1 MVFLLQFLSVKI
13 KKMKNTTNHQILI
26 GAFIGLVMGFYIKFN
41 PSFFG
46 SDSII
51 YVADLIADIF
61 VSSLK
66 MVLIPVIFFS
76 ISTGIA
82 NLSSHKQSSQI
93 WFLTFFF
100 FFISMALAIIL
111 GLGSM
116 NLFQPG
122 QGMTLSIFSEQ
133 LSNFHLSSIS
143 LPVFIKQ
150 FLNGIFVNPFKA
162 MTEGNILGVITFSI
176 LVGLA
181 ITKANKEFFEVKKIF
196 NGLLGISMKIVS
208 WIVKFSPYGIS
219 ALIIK
224 LIVQQSPDLFFTLSK
239 FIMVIIGMTLFHGIV
254 VLPLLLYF
262 FTKINIFHL
271 WQGAREAILT
281 AFATS
286 SSSATIPITLR
297 AVENNLKVKSDIAG
311 FVIPIGATMNMDG
324 TALYE
329 ASAALF
335 IANLSGIDLGIGQ
348 QIIVFFTAMIGA
360 IGAPGIPSAGM
371 VTMAM
376 VLQSVGLPL
385 EALAILLP
393 IDRLLDTFRTA
404 VNVEGDVVVSLIV
417 QKIIYRN

>member
-1 MVFLLQFLSVKI
+1 
-13 KKMKNTTNHQILI
+13 MKNKTNHHILI
-26 GAFIGLVMGFYIKFN
+26 GVLVGLFIGLYIKFN
-41 PSFFG
+41 PSVIG
-46 SDSII
+46 SDLII

-61 VSSLK
+61 ISSLK

-76 ISTGIA
+76 ISVGIA
-82 NLSSHKQSSQI
+82 NLSSHKQSSRI
-93 WFLTFFF
+93 WFLTFLF
-100 FFISMALAIIL
+100 FFISMTLAIIL

-116 NLFQPG
+116 NLFEPG
-122 QGMTLSIFSEQ
+122 RGMSLSLFSEQ
-133 LSNFHLSSIS
+133 LNNFHSSSIA

-150 FLNGIFVNPFKA
+150 FLSGIFVNPLKA
-162 MTEGNILGVITFSI
+162 MAEGNILGVITFSMF
-176 LVGLA
+176 VGLA
-181 ITKANKEFFEVKKIF
+181 IAKSGKEFFDIKKIF
-196 NGLLGISMKIVS
+196 SSLLGITMKIVS
-208 WIVKFSPYGIS
+208 WIVRFSPYGIS

-224 LIVQQSPDLFFTLSK
+224 LVVQQSPELFITLSK
-239 FIMVIIGMTLFHGIV
+239 FIMVIIGTTLFHGIV
-254 VLPLLLYF
+254 ILPLMLYF
-262 FTKINIFHL
+262 FTKINLFVL
-271 WQGAREAILT
+271 WRGAREAIMT

-286 SSSATIPITLR
+286 SSSATIPVTLR
-297 AVENNLKVKSDIAG
+297 VVEKNLKVNSDIAG

-335 IANLSGIDLGIGQ
+335 VANLSGIDLGASQ
-348 QIIVFFTAMIGA
+348 QIIIFCTAMIGA

-404 VNVEGDVVVSLIV
+404 VNVEGDIVVSLIV
-417 QKIIYRN
+417 QKLIRRN

>member
-1 MVFLLQFLSVKI
+1 
-13 KKMKNTTNHQILI
+13 MKNKTNHHILI
-26 GAFIGLVMGFYIKFN
+26 GVLVGLLIGLYIKFN
-41 PSFFG
+41 PSVIG
-46 SDSII
+46 SDLII

-61 VSSLK
+61 ISSLK

-76 ISTGIA
+76 ISVGIA
-82 NLSSHKQSSQI
+82 NLSSHKQSSRI
-93 WFLTFFF
+93 WFLTFLF

-116 NLFQPG
+116 NLFEPG
-122 QGMTLSIFSEQ
+122 RGMSLSLFSEQ
-133 LSNFHLSSIS
+133 LNNFHSSSIA

-150 FLNGIFVNPFKA
+150 FLSGIFVNPLKA
-162 MTEGNILGVITFSI
+162 MAEGNILGVITFSMF
-176 LVGLA
+176 VGLA
-181 ITKANKEFFEVKKIF
+181 IAKSGKEFFDIKKLF
-196 NGLLGISMKIVS
+196 SSLLGITMKIVS
-208 WIVKFSPYGIS
+208 WIVRFSPYGIS

-224 LIVQQSPDLFFTLSK
+224 LVVQQSPELFITLSK

-254 VLPLLLYF
+254 ILPLMLYF
-262 FTKINIFHL
+262 FTKINLFVL
-271 WQGAREAILT
+271 WRGAREAIMT

-286 SSSATIPITLR
+286 SSSATIPVTLR
-297 AVENNLKVKSDIAG
+297 VVEKNLKVNSDIAG

-335 IANLSGIDLGIGQ
+335 VANLSGIDLGASQ
-348 QIIVFFTAMIGA
+348 QIIIFCTAMIGA

-404 VNVEGDVVVSLIV
+404 VNVEGDIVVSLIV
-417 QKIIYRN
+417 QKLIRRN

>member
-1 MVFLLQFLSVKI
+1 
-13 KKMKNTTNHQILI
+13 MKHTTNHQILI
-26 GAFIGLVMGFYIKFN
+26 GVFVGLLIGLYTKLN
-41 PSFFG
+41 PYAIG

-51 YVADLIADIF
+51 YMADVIADIF

-76 ISTGIA
+76 ISVGIA
-82 NLSSHKQSSQI
+82 NLSGHKQSSRI
-93 WFLTFFF
+93 WFLTFSF

-116 NLFQPG
+116 NLFEPG
-122 QGMTLSIFSEQ
+122 RGISLSIFSEQ
-133 LSNFHLSSIS
+133 LNNFHLTSIPLS
-143 LPVFIKQ
+143 GFIKQ
-150 FLNGIFVNPFKA
+150 FLSSIFVNPFKA
-162 MTEGNILGVITFSI
+162 MTEGNILGVITFSV
-176 LVGLA
+176 LVGFA
-181 ITKANKEFFEVKKIF
+181 ITKGGKEFFEVKKIF
-196 NGLLGISMKIVS
+196 NGLLGITMKIVS
-208 WIVKFSPYGIS
+208 WIVKFSPYGVS

-224 LIVQQSPDLFFTLSK
+224 LVSQQSTDLFITLSK

-254 VLPLLLYF
+254 ILPLLLYF
-262 FTKINIFHL
+262 FTKINLLIL
-271 WQGAREAILT
+271 WQGAREAIMT

-297 AVENNLKVKSDIAG
+297 AVEKNLKVKSDIAG

-404 VNVEGDVVVSLIV
+404 VNVEGDIVVSLIV
-417 QKIIYRN
+417 QKLVRKN

>member
-1 MVFLLQFLSVKI
+1 
-13 KKMKNTTNHQILI
+13 MKYTTNHQIFI
-26 GAFIGLVMGFYIKFN
+26 GVFIGLLIGLFVKLN
-41 PSFFG
+41 PYG
-46 SDSII
+46 SGSGSII
-51 YVADLIADIF
+51 YVANLIADIF

-76 ISTGIA
+76 ISVGIA
-82 NLSSHKQSSQI
+82 NLSGHKQSSRI
-93 WFLTFFF
+93 WFLTFLF

-116 NLFQPG
+116 NLFEPG
-122 QGMTLSIFSEQ
+122 RGMSLSIFSEQ
-133 LSNFHLSSIS
+133 LNNFHLTSIPLS
-143 LPVFIKQ
+143 EFIKQ
-150 FLNGIFVNPFKA
+150 FLSGILVNPFKA
-162 MTEGNILGVITFSI
+162 MTEGNILGVITFSA
-176 LVGLA
+176 LVGFA
-181 ITKANKEFFEVKKIF
+181 IAKGGKEFFEVKKMF
-196 NGLLGISMKIVS
+196 NGLLGITMKIVS

-219 ALIIK
+219 ALIIQ
-224 LIVQQSPDLFFTLSK
+224 LVSQQSPDLFITLSK
-239 FIMVIIGMTLFHGIV
+239 FIIVIIGMTLFHGIV
-254 VLPLLLYF
+254 ILPLLLYF
-262 FTKINIFHL
+262 FTKINLFIL
-271 WQGAREAILT
+271 WQGAREAIMT

-297 AVENNLKVKSDIAG
+297 VVEKNLKVKSDIAG

-348 QIIVFFTAMIGA
+348 QIIVFFTAMMGA

-371 VTMAM
+371 VTMAI

-404 VNVEGDVVVSLIV
+404 VNVEGDIVVSLIV
-417 QKIIYRN
+417 QKLVRKN

>member
-1 MVFLLQFLSVKI
+1 
-13 KKMKNTTNHQILI
+13 MKHTTNHQILI
-26 GAFIGLVMGFYIKFN
+26 GVFVGLLIGLYTKLN
-41 PSFFG
+41 PYAIG

-51 YVADLIADIF
+51 YMADVIADIF

-76 ISTGIA
+76 ISVGIA
-82 NLSSHKQSSQI
+82 NLSGHKQSSRI
-93 WFLTFFF
+93 WFLTFSF

-116 NLFQPG
+116 NLFEPG
-122 QGMTLSIFSEQ
+122 RGISLSIFSEQ
-133 LSNFHLSSIS
+133 LNNFHLTSIPLS
-143 LPVFIKQ
+143 GFIKQ
-150 FLNGIFVNPFKA
+150 FLSSIFVNPFKA
-162 MTEGNILGVITFSI
+162 MTEGNILGVITFSV
-176 LVGLA
+176 LVGFA
-181 ITKANKEFFEVKKIF
+181 IKKGGKEFFEVKKIF
-196 NGLLGISMKIVS
+196 NGLLGITMKIVS
-208 WIVKFSPYGIS
+208 WVVKFSPYGIS

-224 LIVQQSPDLFFTLSK
+224 LVSQQSPDLFITLSK
-239 FIMVIIGMTLFHGIV
+239 FIIVIIGMTLFHGIV
-254 VLPLLLYF
+254 ILPLLLYF
-262 FTKINIFHL
+262 FTKINLFIL
-271 WQGAREAILT
+271 WQGAREAIMT

-297 AVENNLKVKSDIAG
+297 AVEKNLKVKSDIAG

-335 IANLSGIDLGIGQ
+335 IANLSGIDLSIGQ

-404 VNVEGDVVVSLIV
+404 VNVEGDIVVSLIV
-417 QKIIYRN
+417 QKLVRKN

>member
-1 MVFLLQFLSVKI
+1 MVFLPQFLSVLI
-13 KKMKNTTNHQILI
+13 NQMKNKTNYQILV
-26 GAFIGLVMGFYIKFN
+26 AVCIGLLIGLYIKFN
-41 PSFFG
+41 PSTIFAN
-46 SDSII
+46 SMI
-51 YVADLIADIF
+51 YAADLIADIF

-66 MVLIPVIFFS
+66 MILIPVIFFS
-76 ISTGIA
+76 ISVGIA
-82 NLSSHKQSSQI
+82 NLSSHKQSSRI
-93 WFLTFFF
+93 WFLTFLF
-100 FFISMALAIIL
+100 FFISMALAIVL

-116 NLFQPG
+116 NLFEPG
-122 QGMTLSIFSEQ
+122 RGIPLSIFSEQ
-133 LSNFHLSSIS
+133 LNNFQSSSIT
-143 LPVFIKQ
+143 LPIFFKQ
-150 FLNGIFVNPFKA
+150 FLSSIFVNPLKA
-162 MTEGNILGVITFSI
+162 MIEGNILGVITFSI

-181 ITKANKEFFEVKKIF
+181 IIKGGKEFSDVKKIF
-196 NGLLGISMKIVS
+196 NSLLGITMKIVS
-208 WIVKFSPYGIS
+208 WIIKFSPYGVS

-224 LIVQQSPDLFFTLSK
+224 LVAQQSPDLFVTLSK

-262 FTKINIFHL
+262 FTKINLFVF
-271 WQGAREAILT
+271 WQGAQEAIMT

-286 SSSATIPITLR
+286 SSSATIPVTLR
-297 AVENNLKVKSDIAG
+297 VVEKNLKVRSDIAG

-335 IANLSGIDLGIGQ
+335 IANLSGIDLGTGQ
-348 QIIVFFTAMIGA
+348 QIVIFCIAMIGA

-404 VNVEGDVVVSLIV
+404 VNVEGDIIVSLIV
-417 QKIIYRN
+417 QKLIRKN

>member
-1 MVFLLQFLSVKI
+1 
-13 KKMKNTTNHQILI
+13 MKNKTNHHILI
-26 GAFIGLVMGFYIKFN
+26 GVLVGLFIGLYIKFN
-41 PSFFG
+41 PSVIG
-46 SDSII
+46 SDLII

-61 VSSLK
+61 ISSLK

-76 ISTGIA
+76 ISVGIA
-82 NLSSHKQSSQI
+82 NLSSHKQSSRI
-93 WFLTFFF
+93 WFLTFLF

-116 NLFQPG
+116 NLFEPG
-122 QGMTLSIFSEQ
+122 RGMSLSLFSEQ
-133 LSNFHLSSIS
+133 LNNFHSSSIA

-150 FLNGIFVNPFKA
+150 FLSGIFVNPLKA
-162 MTEGNILGVITFSI
+162 MAEGNILGVITFSMF
-176 LVGLA
+176 VGLA
-181 ITKANKEFFEVKKIF
+181 IAKSGKEFFDIKKIF
-196 NGLLGISMKIVS
+196 SSLLGITMKIVS
-208 WIVKFSPYGIS
+208 WIVRFSPYGIS

-224 LIVQQSPDLFFTLSK
+224 LVVQQSPELFITLSK
-239 FIMVIIGMTLFHGIV
+239 FIMVIIGTTLFHGIV
-254 VLPLLLYF
+254 ILPLMLYF
-262 FTKINIFHL
+262 FTKINLFVL
-271 WQGAREAILT
+271 WRGAREAIMT

-286 SSSATIPITLR
+286 SSSATIPVTLR
-297 AVENNLKVKSDIAG
+297 VVEKNLKVNSDIAG

-335 IANLSGIDLGIGQ
+335 VANLSGIDLGASQ
-348 QIIVFFTAMIGA
+348 QIIIFCTAMIGA

-404 VNVEGDVVVSLIV
+404 VNVEGDIVVSLIV
-417 QKIIYRN
+417 QKLIRRN

>member
-1 MVFLLQFLSVKI
+1 
-13 KKMKNTTNHQILI
+13 MKNKTNHHILI
-26 GAFIGLVMGFYIKFN
+26 GVLVGLLIGLYIKFN
-41 PSFFG
+41 PSVIG
-46 SDSII
+46 SDLII

-61 VSSLK
+61 ISSLK

-76 ISTGIA
+76 ISVGIA
-82 NLSSHKQSSQI
+82 NLSSHKQSSRI
-93 WFLTFFF
+93 WFLTFLF

-111 GLGSM
+111 GLGSI
-116 NLFQPG
+116 NLFEPG
-122 QGMTLSIFSEQ
+122 RGMSLSLFSEQ
-133 LSNFHLSSIS
+133 LNNFHSSSIA

-150 FLNGIFVNPFKA
+150 FLSGIFVNPLKA
-162 MTEGNILGVITFSI
+162 MAEGNILGVITFSMF
-176 LVGLA
+176 VGLA
-181 ITKANKEFFEVKKIF
+181 IAKSGKEFFDIKKIF
-196 NGLLGISMKIVS
+196 SSLLGITMKIVS
-208 WIVKFSPYGIS
+208 WIVRFSPYGIS

-224 LIVQQSPDLFFTLSK
+224 LVVQQSPELFITLSK
-239 FIMVIIGMTLFHGIV
+239 FIMVIIGTTLFHGIV
-254 VLPLLLYF
+254 ILPLMLYF
-262 FTKINIFHL
+262 FTKINLFVL
-271 WQGAREAILT
+271 WRGAREAIMT

-286 SSSATIPITLR
+286 SSSATIPVTLR
-297 AVENNLKVKSDIAG
+297 VVEKNLKVNSDIAG

-335 IANLSGIDLGIGQ
+335 VANLSGIDLGASQ
-348 QIIVFFTAMIGA
+348 QIIIFCAAMIGA

-404 VNVEGDVVVSLIV
+404 VNVEGDIVVSLIV
-417 QKIIYRN
+417 QKLIRRN

>member
-1 MVFLLQFLSVKI
+1 
-13 KKMKNTTNHQILI
+13 MKNKANYQILV
-26 GAFIGLVMGFYIKFN
+26 GVLVGLLIGLYIKFN
-41 PSFFG
+41 PLANG
-46 SDSII
+46 SDSILYI
-51 YVADLIADIF
+51 AELVADIF

-66 MVLIPVIFFS
+66 MILIPVIFFS
-76 ISTGIA
+76 ISVGIA
-82 NLSSHKQSSQI
+82 NLSSHKQSSKI
-93 WFLTFFF
+93 WGLTFLF

-122 QGMTLSIFSEQ
+122 RGMSLSIFSEQ
-133 LSNFHLSSIS
+133 LNNFHQASID
-143 LPVFIKQ
+143 LNLFTKQ
-150 FLNGIFVNPFKA
+150 FFGSFFVNPLKA
-162 MTEGNILGVITFSI
+162 MAEGNILGVITFSM
-176 LVGLA
+176 LVGFA
-181 ITKANKEFFEVKKIF
+181 IARGGKEFVEVKKIF
-196 NGLLGISMKIVS
+196 NGLLGVTMKIVS
-208 WIVKFSPYGIS
+208 WIVRFSPYGVS

-224 LIVQQSPDLFFTLSK
+224 LVTQQSPDLFLTLSK
-239 FIMVIIGMTLFHGIV
+239 FIIVIIGMTFFHGIV

-262 FTKINIFHL
+262 FTKINLVVL
-271 WQGAREAILT
+271 WQGSREAIMT

-286 SSSATIPITLR
+286 SSSATIPVTLS
-297 AVENNLKVKSDIAG
+297 AVEKNLKVKPDIAR

-335 IANLSGIDLGIGQ
+335 VANLSGIDLEIGQ
-348 QIIVFFTAMIGA
+348 QLIIFCTAMIGA

-371 VTMAM
+371 ITMAM

-404 VNVEGDVVVSLIV
+404 VNVEGDIVVSLIV
-417 QKIIYRN
+417 QKLIRNN

>member
-1 MVFLLQFLSVKI
+1 
-13 KKMKNTTNHQILI
+13 MKNKANYQILV
-26 GAFIGLVMGFYIKFN
+26 GVLAGLLVGLYIKFN
-41 PSFFG
+41 PLANG
-46 SDSII
+46 SDSILYI
-51 YVADLIADIF
+51 AELVAEIF

-66 MVLIPVIFFS
+66 MILIPVIFFS
-76 ISTGIA
+76 ISVGIA
-82 NLSSHKQSSQI
+82 NLSSHKQSSKI
-93 WFLTFFF
+93 WVLTFLF

-122 QGMTLSIFSEQ
+122 RGMSLSIFSEQ
-133 LSNFHLSSIS
+133 LNNFHQASIN
-143 LPVFIKQ
+143 LNLFTKQ
-150 FLNGIFVNPFKA
+150 FFGSFFVNPLKA
-162 MTEGNILGVITFSI
+162 MAEGNILGVITFSM
-176 LVGLA
+176 LVGFA
-181 ITKANKEFFEVKKIF
+181 IARGGKEFVEVKKIL
-196 NGLLGISMKIVS
+196 NGLLGVTMKIVS
-208 WIVKFSPYGIS
+208 WIVLFSPYGVS

-224 LIVQQSPDLFFTLSK
+224 LVTQQSPDLFLTLSK
-239 FIMVIIGMTLFHGIV
+239 FIIVIIGMTLFHGIV

-262 FTKINIFHL
+262 FTKINIVEL
-271 WQGAREAILT
+271 LQGAREAIVT

-286 SSSATIPITLR
+286 SSSATIPVTLS
-297 AVENNLKVKSDIAG
+297 AVEKNLKVKPDIAR

-335 IANLSGIDLGIGQ
+335 VANLSGIDLEIGQ
-348 QIIVFFTAMIGA
+348 QLIIFCTAMIGA

-404 VNVEGDVVVSLIV
+404 VNVEGDIVVSLIV
-417 QKIIYRN
+417 QKLIRNN

>member
-1 MVFLLQFLSVKI
+1 
-13 KKMKNTTNHQILI
+13 MKNKTNHHILI
-26 GAFIGLVMGFYIKFN
+26 GVLVGLFIGLYIKFN
-41 PSFFG
+41 PSVIG
-46 SDSII
+46 SDLII

-61 VSSLK
+61 ISSLK

-76 ISTGIA
+76 ISVGIA
-82 NLSSHKQSSQI
+82 NLSSHKQSSRI
-93 WFLTFFF
+93 WFLTFLF
-100 FFISMALAIIL
+100 FFISMTLAIIL

-116 NLFQPG
+116 NLFEPG
-122 QGMTLSIFSEQ
+122 RGMSLSLFSEQ
-133 LSNFHLSSIS
+133 LNNFHSSSIA
-143 LPVFIKQ
+143 LPLFIKQ
-150 FLNGIFVNPFKA
+150 FLSGIFVNPLKA
-162 MTEGNILGVITFSI
+162 MAEGNILGVITFSMF
-176 LVGLA
+176 VGLA
-181 ITKANKEFFEVKKIF
+181 IAKNGKEFFDIKKIF
-196 NGLLGISMKIVS
+196 NSLLGITMKIVS
-208 WIVKFSPYGIS
+208 WIVRFSPYGIS

-224 LIVQQSPDLFFTLSK
+224 LVVQQSPELFITLSK

-254 VLPLLLYF
+254 ILPLMLYF
-262 FTKINIFHL
+262 FTKINLFVL
-271 WQGAREAILT
+271 WRGAREAIMT

-286 SSSATIPITLR
+286 SSSATIPVTLR
-297 AVENNLKVKSDIAG
+297 VVEKNLKVNSDIAG

-335 IANLSGIDLGIGQ
+335 VANLSGIDLGASQ
-348 QIIVFFTAMIGA
+348 QIIIFCTAMIGA

-404 VNVEGDVVVSLIV
+404 VNVEGDIVVSLIV
-417 QKIIYRN
+417 QKLIRRN

>member
-1 MVFLLQFLSVKI
+1 
-13 KKMKNTTNHQILI
+13 MKNKANYQILV
-26 GAFIGLVMGFYIKFN
+26 GVLAGLLVGLYIKFN
-41 PSFFG
+41 PLANG
-46 SDSII
+46 SDSILYI
-51 YVADLIADIF
+51 AELVAEIF

-66 MVLIPVIFFS
+66 MILIPVIFFS
-76 ISTGIA
+76 ISVGIA
-82 NLSSHKQSSQI
+82 NLSSHKQSSKI
-93 WFLTFFF
+93 WALTFLF

-122 QGMTLSIFSEQ
+122 RGMSLSIFSEQ
-133 LSNFHLSSIS
+133 LNNFHQASIN
-143 LPVFIKQ
+143 LNLFTKQ
-150 FLNGIFVNPFKA
+150 FFGSFFVNPLKA
-162 MTEGNILGVITFSI
+162 MAEGNILGVITFSM
-176 LVGLA
+176 LVGFA
-181 ITKANKEFFEVKKIF
+181 IARGGKEFVEVKKIF
-196 NGLLGISMKIVS
+196 NGLLGVTMKIVS
-208 WIVKFSPYGIS
+208 WIVRFSPYGVS

-224 LIVQQSPDLFFTLSK
+224 LVTQQSPDLFLTLSK
-239 FIMVIIGMTLFHGIV
+239 FIIVIIGMTLFHGIV

-262 FTKINIFHL
+262 FTKINLVVL
-271 WQGAREAILT
+271 WQGSREAIMT

-286 SSSATIPITLR
+286 SSSATIPVTLS
-297 AVENNLKVKSDIAG
+297 AVEKNLKVKPDIAR

-335 IANLSGIDLGIGQ
+335 VANLSGIDLEIGQ
-348 QIIVFFTAMIGA
+348 QLIIFCTAMIGA

-404 VNVEGDVVVSLIV
+404 VNVEGDIVVSLIV
-417 QKIIYRN
+417 QKLIRNN

>member
-1 MVFLLQFLSVKI
+1 
-13 KKMKNTTNHQILI
+13 MKHTTNHQILI
-26 GAFIGLVMGFYIKFN
+26 GVFVGLLIGLYTKLN
-41 PSFFG
+41 PYAIG

-51 YVADLIADIF
+51 YMADVIADIF

-76 ISTGIA
+76 ISVGIA
-82 NLSSHKQSSQI
+82 NLSGHKQSSRI
-93 WFLTFFF
+93 WFLTFSF

-116 NLFQPG
+116 NLFEPG
-122 QGMTLSIFSEQ
+122 RGISLSIFSEQ
-133 LSNFHLSSIS
+133 LNNFHLTSIPLS
-143 LPVFIKQ
+143 GFIKQ
-150 FLNGIFVNPFKA
+150 FLSSIFVNPFKA
-162 MTEGNILGVITFSI
+162 MTEGNILGVITFSV
-176 LVGLA
+176 LVGFA
-181 ITKANKEFFEVKKIF
+181 ITKGGKEFFEVKKIF
-196 NGLLGISMKIVS
+196 NGLLGITMKIVS
-208 WIVKFSPYGIS
+208 WIVKFSPYGVS

-224 LIVQQSPDLFFTLSK
+224 LVSQQSPDLFITLSK

-254 VLPLLLYF
+254 ILPLLLYF
-262 FTKINIFHL
+262 FTKINLLIL
-271 WQGAREAILT
+271 WQGAREAIMT

-297 AVENNLKVKSDIAG
+297 AVEKNLKVKSDIAG

-335 IANLSGIDLGIGQ
+335 IANLSGIDLSIGQ

-404 VNVEGDVVVSLIV
+404 VNVEGDIVVSLIV
-417 QKIIYRN
+417 QKLVRKN

>member
-1 MVFLLQFLSVKI
+1 
-13 KKMKNTTNHQILI
+13 MKYTTNHQIFI
-26 GAFIGLVMGFYIKFN
+26 GVFIGLLIGLFVKLN
-41 PSFFG
+41 PYG
-46 SDSII
+46 SGSGSII
-51 YVADLIADIF
+51 YVANLIADIF

-66 MVLIPVIFFS
+66 MVLIPIIFFS
-76 ISTGIA
+76 ISLGIA
-82 NLSSHKQSSQI
+82 NLSGHKQSSRI
-93 WFLTFFF
+93 WFLTFSF

-116 NLFQPG
+116 NLFEPG
-122 QGMTLSIFSEQ
+122 RGMSLSIFSEQ
-133 LSNFHLSSIS
+133 LNNFHLTSIPLS
-143 LPVFIKQ
+143 EFIKQ
-150 FLNGIFVNPFKA
+150 FLSGILVNPFKA
-162 MTEGNILGVITFSI
+162 MTEGNILGVITFSV
-176 LVGLA
+176 LVGFA
-181 ITKANKEFFEVKKIF
+181 IAKGGKEFFEVKKMF
-196 NGLLGISMKIVS
+196 NGLLGITMKIVS
-208 WIVKFSPYGIS
+208 WIVNFSPYGIS
-219 ALIIK
+219 ALIIQ
-224 LIVQQSPDLFFTLSK
+224 LVSQQSPDLFITLSK
-239 FIMVIIGMTLFHGIV
+239 FIIVIIGMTLFHGIV
-254 VLPLLLYF
+254 ILPLLLYF
-262 FTKINIFHL
+262 FTKINLFIL
-271 WQGAREAILT
+271 WQGAREAIMT

-297 AVENNLKVKSDIAG
+297 VVEKNLKVRSDIAG

-371 VTMAM
+371 VTMAI

-404 VNVEGDVVVSLIV
+404 VNVEGDIVVSLIV
-417 QKIIYRN
+417 QKLVRKN

>member
-1 MVFLLQFLSVKI
+1 
-13 KKMKNTTNHQILI
+13 MKNKTNHHILI
-26 GAFIGLVMGFYIKFN
+26 GVLVGLFIGLYIKFN
-41 PSFFG
+41 PSVIG
-46 SDSII
+46 SDLII

-61 VSSLK
+61 ISSLK

-76 ISTGIA
+76 ISVGIA
-82 NLSSHKQSSQI
+82 NLSSHKQSSRI
-93 WFLTFFF
+93 WFLTFLF
-100 FFISMALAIIL
+100 FFISMTLAIIL

-116 NLFQPG
+116 NLFEPG
-122 QGMTLSIFSEQ
+122 RGMSLSLFSEQ
-133 LSNFHLSSIS
+133 LNNFHSSSIA

-150 FLNGIFVNPFKA
+150 FLSGIFVNPLKA
-162 MTEGNILGVITFSI
+162 MAEGNILGVITFSMF
-176 LVGLA
+176 VGLA
-181 ITKANKEFFEVKKIF
+181 IAKSGKEFFDIKKLF
-196 NGLLGISMKIVS
+196 SSLLGITMKIVS
-208 WIVKFSPYGIS
+208 WIVRFSPYGIS

-224 LIVQQSPDLFFTLSK
+224 LVVQQSPELFITLSK

-254 VLPLLLYF
+254 ILPLMLYF
-262 FTKINIFHL
+262 FTKINLFVL
-271 WQGAREAILT
+271 WRGAREAIMT

-286 SSSATIPITLR
+286 SSSATIPVTLR
-297 AVENNLKVKSDIAG
+297 VVEKNLKVNSDIAG

-335 IANLSGIDLGIGQ
+335 VANLSGIDLGASQ
-348 QIIVFFTAMIGA
+348 QIIIFCAAMIGA

-404 VNVEGDVVVSLIV
+404 VNVEGDIVVSLIV
-417 QKIIYRN
+417 QKLIRRN

>member
-1 MVFLLQFLSVKI
+1 
-13 KKMKNTTNHQILI
+13 MKNKTNHHILV
-26 GAFIGLVMGFYIKFN
+26 GVCVGLLVGLYIKFF
-41 PSFFG
+41 PYALG
-46 SDSII
+46 AKSII
-51 YVADLIADIF
+51 YLADLIADVF

-76 ISTGIA
+76 ISVGIA
-82 NLSSHKQSSQI
+82 NLSSHKQSSRI
-93 WFLTFFF
+93 WFLTFLF

-116 NLFQPG
+116 NLFEPG
-122 QGMTLSIFSEQ
+122 RGMTLSIFSEQ
-133 LSNFHLSSIS
+133 LNNFHPSSIT
-143 LPVFIKQ
+143 LPIFIKQ
-150 FLNGIFVNPFKA
+150 FLGGIFINPLKA
-162 MTEGNILGVITFSI
+162 MTEGNILGVITFSMF
-176 LVGLA
+176 VGFA
-181 ITKANKEFFEVKKIF
+181 IAQGGKEFFEVRKVF
-196 NGLLGISMKIVS
+196 NGLLGITMKIVS
-208 WIVKFSPYGIS
+208 WIVRFSPYGVS

-224 LIVQQSPDLFFTLSK
+224 LVAQQSPELFVTLSK

-262 FTKINIFHL
+262 FTKINLFVL
-271 WQGAREAILT
+271 WQGAREAIMT

-286 SSSATIPITLR
+286 SSSATIPVTLR
-297 AVENNLKVKSDIAG
+297 VVEKNLKVKSDIAG

-335 IANLSGIDLGIGQ
+335 IANLSGIDLGMGQ
-348 QIIVFFTAMIGA
+348 QFIIFCTAMIGA

-376 VLQSVGLPL
+376 VLQSIGLPL

-404 VNVEGDVVVSLIV
+404 VNVEGDIVVSLIV
-417 QKIIYRN
+417 QRLIQKS

>member
-1 MVFLLQFLSVKI
+1 
-13 KKMKNTTNHQILI
+13 MKNKTNHHILI
-26 GAFIGLVMGFYIKFN
+26 GVLVGLLIGLYIKFN
-41 PSFFG
+41 PSVIG
-46 SDSII
+46 SDLII

-61 VSSLK
+61 ISSLK

-76 ISTGIA
+76 ISVGIA
-82 NLSSHKQSSQI
+82 NLSSHKQSSRI
-93 WFLTFFF
+93 WFLTFLF
-100 FFISMALAIIL
+100 FFISMTLAIIL

-116 NLFQPG
+116 NLFEPG
-122 QGMTLSIFSEQ
+122 RGMSLSLFSEQ
-133 LSNFHLSSIS
+133 LNNFHSSSIA

-150 FLNGIFVNPFKA
+150 FLSGIFVNPLKA
-162 MTEGNILGVITFSI
+162 MAEGNILGVITFSMF
-176 LVGLA
+176 VGLA
-181 ITKANKEFFEVKKIF
+181 IAKSGKEFFDIKKIF
-196 NGLLGISMKIVS
+196 NSLLGITMKIVS
-208 WIVKFSPYGIS
+208 WIVRFSPYGIS

-224 LIVQQSPDLFFTLSK
+224 LVVQQSPELFITLSK

-254 VLPLLLYF
+254 ILPLMLYF
-262 FTKINIFHL
+262 FTKINLFVL
-271 WQGAREAILT
+271 WRGAREAIMT

-286 SSSATIPITLR
+286 SSSATIPVTLR
-297 AVENNLKVKSDIAG
+297 VVEKNLKVNSDIAG

-335 IANLSGIDLGIGQ
+335 VANLSGIDLGASQ
-348 QIIVFFTAMIGA
+348 QIIIFCTAMIGA

-404 VNVEGDVVVSLIV
+404 VNVEGDIVVSLIV
-417 QKIIYRN
+417 QKLIRRN